1 MKAIC
6 KQITKDVEIIG
17 NDQSIGWAA
26 RKIKGGS
33 VINSW
38 TSKATAKK
46 RAKLIQ
52 EEIDAGYKKA
62 N

>member
-1 MKAIC
+1 MKTTL
-6 KQITKDVEIIG
+6 KQITRNVEIIG
-17 NDQSIGWAA
+17 NGQVWAA

-38 TSKATAKK
+38 SSKATATK

-52 EEIDAGYKKA
+52 EDIDGGYIPA